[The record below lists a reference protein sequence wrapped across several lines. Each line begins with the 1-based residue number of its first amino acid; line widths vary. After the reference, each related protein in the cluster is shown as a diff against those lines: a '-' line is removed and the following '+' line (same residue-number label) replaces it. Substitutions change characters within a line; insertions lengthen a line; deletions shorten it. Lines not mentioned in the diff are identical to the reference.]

1 VHGELLRT
9 ILDICSG
16 LQTNRTGAVASTA
29 AATFQQLVVSLF
41 ERVTEEDGEL
51 PDSLR
56 RTSLTSSIAA
66 GEIPTVATVQGLE
79 GPVQI
84 RPTAHDAHQVSV
96 SSLLLE
102 NCALISTRCSLIS
115 ACILK
120 ATKLSSCS

>member
-1 VHGELLRT
+1 MHGELLRT

-79 GPVQI
+79 GPVQM

-96 SSLLLE
+96 SSLLE